1 MPLFHIH
8 VLILEDQR
16 QGMKISVQ
24 FRTMHRQWRQR
35 GEISRSSCSLAHCL
49 IRLIIRVVT
58 TPRRRPGILQHEE
71 TFRETFHLFEFI
83 ENNNLN
89 IQFNISSKSLIRQL
103 IRYKMF
109 QIFLEYFNVK
119 LFYYR
124 DYKIKKRSE
133 N

>member
-1 MPLFHIH
+1 MNLSYRKIVAISGTIRYRAHLFSTHTLTAVSVPLFHIH

-24 FRTMHRQWRQR
+24 FGTMHWQWRQR

-58 TPRRRPGILQHEE
+58 TPRRCPGILQHEE
-71 TFRETFHLFEFI
+71 TFRETFHLFELI

-89 IQFNISSKSLIRQL
+89 TRFNISSKSS
-103 IRYKMF
+103 M
-109 QIFLEYFNVK
+109 
-119 LFYYR
+119 
-124 DYKIKKRSE
+124 
-133 N
+133 